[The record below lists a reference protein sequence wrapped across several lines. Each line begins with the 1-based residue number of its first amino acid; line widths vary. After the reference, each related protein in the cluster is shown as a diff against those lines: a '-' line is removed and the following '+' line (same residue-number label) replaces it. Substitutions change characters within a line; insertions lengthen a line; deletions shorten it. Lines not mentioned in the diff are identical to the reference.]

1 MTWDPQPGQRPGGQG
16 ADESRRCAVDQEPD
30 QQPDRYRHS
39 DRGRPPAP
47 QQHDHSCCG
56 DGAYQARRDDRK
68 VDAGQDL
75 DDDAGRDGEQAGC
88 APPSDGVGQA
98 SGHRG
103 PGYRGVAV
111 VRGVRERCT
120 VVAMPPVAPA
130 SSSSTVLAK
139 SPTSEGLPSMSLTS
153 WDWAAP
159 PTAKVATAAATADIQ
174 RLRIVNRPAVVA
186 RNSAP
191 DAIAGVT
198 SPPRNTT
205 FQPVAASSPPK
216 PARVSLSSP
225 VRGGC
230 GCIMGLLVSGIASIY
245 LSYCL

>member
-88 APPSDGVGQA
+88 APPSDGVEQA

-120 VVAMPPVAPA
+120 VVAMPPIAPVAPA
-130 SSSSTVLAK
+130 SS
-139 SPTSEGLPSMSLTS
+139 
-153 WDWAAP
+153 
-159 PTAKVATAAATADIQ
+159 
-174 RLRIVNRPAVVA
+174 
-186 RNSAP
+186 SAP

-216 PARVSLSSP
+216 PARVSLPSP

-230 GCIMGLLVSGIASIY
+230 GCIMGLLVSGTASTY